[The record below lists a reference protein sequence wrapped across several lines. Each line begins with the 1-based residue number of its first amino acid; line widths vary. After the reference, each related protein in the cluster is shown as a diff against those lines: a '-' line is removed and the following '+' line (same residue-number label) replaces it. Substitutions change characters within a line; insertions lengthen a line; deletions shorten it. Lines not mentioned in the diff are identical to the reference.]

1 MYQLLETIMLTNT
14 LTGELCRLYSI
25 PVSSEE
31 EENGTKEG
39 ERRAI
44 GRGHWGLKGLPAFG
58 LNQ

>member
-1 MYQLLETIMLTNT
+1 MLTNT

-25 PVSSEE
+25 PVYSEE

-58 LNQ
+58 LNQCTLGRQE